1 MKRICVG
8 ILAHV
13 DAGKTTCVES
23 MLYNAGNIRKM
34 GRVDHQDTFLD
45 YDQQERDRGITIYSK
60 EANYKWNDSEI
71 YILDT
76 PGHVDFSSEMERV
89 LSVLVSAATVRTV
102 LSCRRSMHM
111 LWVTRPEVCGCSGR
125 PYTSTRIFRVPSS
138 GTGSI
143 RALPR
148 WTRTA

>member
-45 YDQQERDRGITIYSK
+45 YDQTGTRSRHNDLLQRG
-60 EANYKWNDSEI
+60 
-71 YILDT
+71 
-76 PGHVDFSSEMERV
+76 
-89 LSVLVSAATVRTV
+89 
-102 LSCRRSMHM
+102 
-111 LWVTRPEVCGCSGR
+111 
-125 PYTSTRIFRVPSS
+125 
-138 GTGSI
+138 
-143 RALPR
+143 
-148 WTRTA
+148 